1 VKGKFID
8 ERKEQE
14 YQKNK
19 GEETKNWVKNHPHK
33 YNTSSEGQAYN
44 IINMGAVHEG
54 RLYSLENRNKE
65 MKRRF
70 DVKFENEKYNNDK
83 QIAQK
88 TQKDN
93 YLNNKFSYNKF
104 KQQDARGYNILTQ
117 FPNKTEYRDTLKL
130 KDTRNEWEILLD
142 KRANQTSKGIYKHH
156 HDVCD
161 NVKIKK
167 DFIDRRNGK
176 I

>member
-1 VKGKFID
+1 M
-8 ERKEQE
+8 
-14 YQKNK
+14 
-19 GEETKNWVKNHPHK
+19 ET
-33 YNTSSEGQAYN
+33 
-44 IINMGAVHEG
+44 VHDG
-54 RLYSLENRNKE
+54 RLYSLENKNLE

-93 YLNNKFSYNKF
+93 YLNNKFSYSKF
-104 KQQDARGYNILTQ
+104 KQQDERGYNILTQ
-117 FPNKTEYRDTLKL
+117 GPNKTDYRDTLKF
-130 KDTRNEWEILLD
+130 KDTKNEWEKLLD
-142 KRANQTSKGIYKHH
+142 TRANQTCRDNKGIYKNP

-167 DFIDRRNGK
+167 DFVDQRNGK
-176 I
+176 ILLMR